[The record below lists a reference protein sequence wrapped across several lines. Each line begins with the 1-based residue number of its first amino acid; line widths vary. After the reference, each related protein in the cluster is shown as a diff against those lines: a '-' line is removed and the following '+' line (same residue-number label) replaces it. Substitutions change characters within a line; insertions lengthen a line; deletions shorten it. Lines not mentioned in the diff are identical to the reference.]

1 MPGKRYTCFGD
12 IERLFLSK
20 LDLGIV
26 FKISVKDEFYGFK
39 NNPVLNI
46 FFIID
51 LDKILGSN
59 DLEIILSDMPGI

>member
-1 MPGKRYTCFGD
+1 MPEKRYTCFGD
-12 IERLFLSK
+12 IGRLFLSK

-26 FKISVKDEFYGFK
+26 FKISVRDGFYGFK

-51 LDKILGSN
+51 LDKILG
-59 DLEIILSDMPGI
+59 